1 MQSLILEICDCPSA
15 FSFASPKENEPGWI
29 SISLRPSLNRPEKP
43 LRFFW
48 TFPAKFGAVQ
58 NFRRYSYALR
68 RGRCLHR
75 PLRNSGEFVLLF
87 TFLTQ
92 GVFSADIMLSELKQS
107 LESRGIEFAW
117 DESVKDYLVKKSY
130 SVSYGARNLRR
141 TIQTDLEDP
150 IAERIIKSYVDP
162 FSSIKATC
170 EDGKIKLETV

>member
-1 MQSLILEICDCPSA
+1 MACESVHCCKLYPEQHRRGSKACPAASEKVAGAYRQRCAKIDGCRLQNPAYRPDRKSASAEKRGCFFVGDLRTFLMQSLILEICDCPSA

-68 RGRCLHR
+68 RGRCLRR

-92 GVFSADIMLSELKQS
+92 GVFSADI
-107 LESRGIEFAW
+107 
-117 DESVKDYLVKKSY
+117 KS
-130 SVSYGARNLRR
+130 
-141 TIQTDLEDP
+141 
-150 IAERIIKSYVDP
+150 
-162 FSSIKATC
+162 
-170 EDGKIKLETV
+170 